1 MYLKTLSMLN
11 NSNNTNMNLYQ
22 ELELQPNCSQE
33 DIKRQYRTLAHQHH
47 PDRGGDAE
55 RFKRISIAYEV
66 LSDTI
71 RRAEYDRTGQFDQTR
86 NIRGSAIE
94 RLGNMI
100 NHYVPDLNA
109 DAEDLIVKMRM
120 DIHQALNQL
129 ANNVEHARRQLNNAQ
144 RTHKKLWVKT
154 SGENFLKGFVE
165 NLIARREKE
174 IIDLEQQRST
184 LTLMLEILDD
194 YHFGDNEWRLMIEAA
209 A

>member
-1 MYLKTLSMLN
+1 MTL
-11 NSNNTNMNLYQ
+11 YE

-47 PDRGGDAE
+47 PDRGGDTE

-66 LSDTI
+66 LSDTV
-71 RRAEYDRTGQFDQTR
+71 RRAEYDRTGQFDQNHSTR
-86 NIRGSAIE
+86 SAAIE

-120 DIHQALNQL
+120 DIHQALAQL
-129 ANNVEHARRQLNNAQ
+129 ASHTENTHRQLKNAQ

-174 IIDLEQQRST
+174 LVDLERQRAT
-184 LTLMLEILDD
+184 LTLMLEMLDD
-194 YHFGDNEWRLMIEAA
+194 YHFGDNEWHLMISATN
-209 A
+209 

>member
-1 MYLKTLSMLN
+1 
-11 NSNNTNMNLYQ
+11 MNLYQ

>member
-1 MYLKTLSMLN
+1 MTL
-11 NSNNTNMNLYQ
+11 YE

-71 RRAEYDRTGQFDQTR
+71 RRAEYDRTGQFDQNHSTR
-86 NIRGSAIE
+86 SAAIE

-120 DIHQALNQL
+120 DIHQALAQL
-129 ANNVEHARRQLNNAQ
+129 AGHTENSQRQLNNIR

-165 NLIARREKE
+165 NLIDRREKE
-174 IIDLEQQRST
+174 LVDLERQRAT
-184 LTLMLEILDD
+184 LTLMLEMLED
-194 YHFGDNEWRLMIEAA
+194 YHFGDNEWRLMIESII
-209 A
+209 

>member
-1 MYLKTLSMLN
+1 
-11 NSNNTNMNLYQ
+11 MNLYQ

-47 PDRGGDAE
+47 PDRGGDTE

-66 LSDTI
+66 LSDTV
-71 RRAEYDRTGQFDQTR
+71 RRAEYDRTGQFDQTH
-86 NIRGSAIE
+86 NIRGAAIE

-109 DAEDLIVKMRM
+109 DAEDLIGKMRI

-144 RTHKKLWVKT
+144 RTHKKLWVKS

-174 IIDLEQQRST
+174 IIDLERQRST